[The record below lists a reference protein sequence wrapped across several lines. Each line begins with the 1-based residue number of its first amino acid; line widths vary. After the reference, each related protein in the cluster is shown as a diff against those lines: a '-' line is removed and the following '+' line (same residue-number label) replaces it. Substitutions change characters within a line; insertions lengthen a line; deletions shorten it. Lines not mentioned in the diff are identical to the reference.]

1 MSEDERYSDR
11 EEHLEEEEEEQEI
24 FDDGLVLLFFFS
36 LFLWFSGDTYVNC
49 TVCHSVTKYGTGG
62 VAQIRW

>member
-24 FDDGLVLLFFFS
+24 FDDGLVLLFFLVCFS
-36 LFLWFSGDTYVNC
+36 DSLAIRMLIAQCV
-49 TVCHSVTKYGTGG
+49 TV
-62 VAQIRW
+62 